1 VTKSMLQ
8 ARVIAVNAAAAG
20 TVRLTLEAPD
30 WAAAA
35 HAGHFVNIQVPQ
47 RCDLLW
53 RRPFSLHRAD
63 PVRGTIDLLI
73 AAVGRGSQA
82 LARCQTGDRLDAIGL
97 LGNTFPLDPAAR
109 EIIMVAGGIGI
120 APFDLLLQ
128 DAAEIRCRKTLFYGT
143 RCAEALCRSPLWQE
157 HGVEFHLATEDG
169 SAGYRGRVLEPLR
182 RYLESDQDRSGRIL
196 YGCGPTPMLA
206 GLCALALETGFRGF
220 ISVENLMACGFG
232 ACVGCPVELRVPR
245 PDGQKYLLA
254 CKDGPVFP
262 IEEILLHD

>member
-1 VTKSMLQ
+1 MSKSMLQ
-8 ARVIAVNAAAAG
+8 APVIAVNAAAAG
-20 TVRLTLEAPD
+20 TVRLTLEAPI
-30 WAAAA
+30 WAVAA

-47 RCDLLW
+47 RSDLLW

-63 PVRGTIDLLI
+63 PARGTIDLLV
-73 AAVGRGSQA
+73 AAAGRGSQT
-82 LARCQTGDRLDAIGL
+82 LARCKAGDRLDTLGL

-128 DAAEIRCRKTLFYGT
+128 DAAAIHCRKTLFYGA
-143 RCAEALCRSPLWQE
+143 RSGEHLCRSPLWE
-157 HGVEFHLATEDG
+157 EYGVELCLATEDG
-169 SAGYRGRVLEPLR
+169 SVGHHGRVLEPLR
-182 RYLESDQDRSGRIL
+182 RYLGENQDHAGRIL
-196 YGCGPTPMLA
+196 YGCGPTPMLSA
-206 GLCALALETGFRGF
+206 LRTLALETGLKGY

-232 ACVGCPVELRVPR
+232 ACVGCPVELATPR

>member
-1 VTKSMLQ
+1 VTKSTLQ
-8 ARVIAVNAAAAG
+8 VPVAAITAAAHQI
-20 TVRLTLEAPD
+20 VRMTLESPE

-35 HAGHFVNIQVPQ
+35 HAGHFVNVQIPQ
-47 RCDLLW
+47 GSDLFW

-73 AAVGRGSQA
+73 AAAGRGSRI
-82 LARCQTGDRLDAIGL
+82 LAGCNPGDVLDVIGL
-97 LGNTFPLDPAAR
+97 LGNTFPLDPQPR

-128 DAAEIRCRKTLFYGT
+128 DAAHLPCRKSLFYGARSAT
-143 RCAEALCRSPLWQE
+143 ALCHSPLWSEQD
-157 HGVEFHLATEDG
+157 VQVHLATEDG
-169 SAGYRGRVLEPLR
+169 SAGDPGLVIGPLR
-182 RYLESDQDRSGRIL
+182 RYLEGQQDLTGCIL

-206 GLCALALETGFRGF
+206 ALRALALELNIRGYVT
-220 ISVENLMACGFG
+220 VENLMACGFG
-232 ACVGCPVELRVPR
+232 ACMGCPVELAEPR
-245 PDGQKYLLA
+245 ADGQRYLLA